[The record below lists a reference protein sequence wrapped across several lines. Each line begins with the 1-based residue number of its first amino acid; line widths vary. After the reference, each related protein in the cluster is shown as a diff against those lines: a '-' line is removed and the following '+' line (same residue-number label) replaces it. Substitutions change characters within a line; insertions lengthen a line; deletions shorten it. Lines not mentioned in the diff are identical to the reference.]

1 MKQSKLN
8 EINIGVDTG
17 KAQLDIFVRPVGEY
31 FSVPNDAAG
40 VRDAIRRIRK
50 HSPTRIVIEATGRL
64 EQLFVLACAKTGLPI
79 CVVNPIA
86 VRKFAGAIGQL
97 AKTDKLDARLIAHFG
112 DAVRPKP
119 NDIKPENLR
128 LISDLLTRRRQLL
141 EVSTMEKNRLQ
152 IMPKPLH
159 ASIKSV
165 LKTLLTQLKKIEE
178 QLDILIEQTD
188 EFKVKND
195 ILQSVPGIG
204 KVMAYTLLSDLPE
217 LGQLNRKEIA
227 ALVGVAPYNKESGK
241 QRGTQRI
248 RGGRPQIRT
257 VMFMAMMSTIQCNPK
272 FKAFYEKLKAA
283 GKKPIVALVACM
295 RKMIVILNTMIQNGE
310 QWNENLA

>member
-248 RGGRPQIRT
+248 RGGRSQIRT